1 MTTDA
6 LPRTKRSSPSPP
18 TDRVVAIMHLLGTAP
33 QRSYSLAEIERT
45 LDISRATAHAI
56 LSVLVGHD
64 WIVRD
69 PETGGYSWG
78 PALTALARPGGAG
91 SRRIRARLGELA
103 GSTGCQVA
111 LFQPQGNAL
120 VAIETAGT
128 TTGPRPVTAGFTVPL
143 VAPFGREFIAF
154 AAPDAQRAWFDRLG
168 PVNPQFTARMTQVLA
183 EIRERRY
190 AVERLSR
197 AFGRVFTALHALS
210 GEIDAITA
218 RLAAAV
224 AELTVVDFL
233 DDELADDHEYTVGA
247 ISAPVLTHT
256 GTVPLTLTAVTMR
269 ALSTVEIASIGA
281 EIRQAAADIDD
292 LRNAYGDT

>member
-18 TDRVVAIMHLLGTAP
+18 TDRVVAIMHLLGSSP
-33 QRSYSLAEIERT
+33 QRSYSLTEIERT
-45 LDISRATAHAI
+45 LGISRATAHAI
-56 LSVLVGHD
+56 LAVLVGHD

-103 GSTGCQVA
+103 EAIGCQVA
-111 LFQPQGNAL
+111 LFQPQGAAL
-120 VAIETAGT
+120 IAIETAGT
-128 TTGPRPVTAGFTVPL
+128 TTAPRPVTAGFTVPL

-154 AAPDAQRAWFDRLG
+154 AEPDAQRAWLDRIG
-168 PVNPQFTARMTQVLA
+168 PVNPEFTTRMRQVLA
-183 EIRERRY
+183 EIRDRQY

-210 GEIDAITA
+210 DEFDAITE

-233 DDELADDHEYTVGA
+233 DDELAAGHEHPVAA
-247 ISAPVLTHT
+247 ISAPVLTST
-256 GTVPLTLTAVTMR
+256 GTVPLTLTAVLMR
-269 ALSTVEIASIGA
+269 PLSTTETAAIGA
-281 EIRQAAADIDD
+281 VVRRAAADIDD